1 MSEPKKQ
8 QPHQI
13 ENRKAWHDY
22 FIFDKYEAGIALS
35 GHEVKS
41 IREGKVNL
49 KDSFVRVINNEAY
62 LFNCHITP
70 YSKIQGHV
78 ELEPTRS
85 RKLLL
90 HKEEIEKLS
99 GKTSQKGFA
108 IVPLKMYFKKG
119 RLKLEIALVKG
130 KKEYDKR
137 DEIKRKI
144 HDRESSAAIKHHQ
157 RKQR

>member
-1 MSEPKKQ
+1 MTQ
-8 QPHQI
+8 AHI
-13 ENRKAWHDY
+13 ENRKARHDF
-22 FIFDKYEAGIALS
+22 FILDTYEAGIALL

-49 KDSFVRVINNEAY
+49 KDSFVRIVQGQAY

-70 YSKIQGHV
+70 YSHIQGYIAP
-78 ELEPTRS
+78 EPVRS

-90 HKEEIEKLS
+90 HKVEIEKL
-99 GKTSQKGFA
+99 GGRISQKGHT

-119 RLKLEIALVKG
+119 KVKVEIGVAKG
-130 KKEYDKR
+130 KKELDKR
-137 DEIKRKI
+137 DTLRKRI
-144 HDRESSAAIKHHQ
+144 HDRETSAAVKQHQ

>member
-1 MSEPKKQ
+1 MTNPKQ
-8 QPHQI
+8 QPQQI

-22 FIFDKYEAGIALS
+22 FIYDKYEAGIALQ

-49 KDSFVRVINNEAY
+49 KDAFVRILNNQAY

-70 YSKIQGHV
+70 YSRIQGH
-78 ELEPTRS
+78 EDHEPTRS

-90 HKEEIEKLS
+90 HYEEIEKLT
-99 GKTSQKGFA
+99 GKTTQKGFA

-119 RLKLEIALVKG
+119 LVKIEIALVKG

-137 DEIKRKI
+137 EAIKKRI
-144 HDRESSAAIKHHQ
+144 HDRESAAAVKKNLNKK
-157 RKQR
+157 R